1 MAIKYVPVG
10 GNDQAQ
16 VVVDPPTE
24 KELNDAAEVKQEGG
38 SSRSVGKVVPA
49 DRALIDNAVDIDK
62 YHQNR
67 VAHKGFIEKPIALK
81 SEATYERTTVTLDNG
96 EEIEAWAYVAPEERD
111 IIANPYAATK
121 DTKTV
126 KSGGTFTVS
135 SGENSFGPFD
145 NTKYNND
152 ADVAD
157 EENELIQPIP
167 ALAADEEQMREL
179 DTHWRNG
186 EDLVTP
192 IDNENYLSRPGAKI
206 KTSETFLAQE

>member
-24 KELNDAAEVKQEGG
+24 KELNDTAEVKQVNG

-67 VAHKGFIEKPIALK
+67 MPHKGFIENPIAMK
-81 SEATYERTTVTLDNG
+81 GEATYERTTVTLDNG
-96 EEIEAWAYVAPEERD
+96 ETVEAYAYVAPEERD
-111 IIANPYAATK
+111 VINNPYASTK
-121 DTKTV
+121 DTKTLTAV
-126 KSGGTFTVS
+126 GTFTVS

-145 NTKYNND
+145 NTKYNG
-152 ADVAD
+152 D
-157 EENELIQPIP
+157 ETVEDTENELIQPIP
-167 ALAADEEQMREL
+167 ALAADEDQFKKL
-179 DTHWRNG
+179 DKHWRNG

-206 KTSETFLAQE
+206 KTSETFLAQ